1 MGLIFTVMNIK
12 GGVGKTTITSNLAD
26 ALGRLGHR
34 VLVVD
39 MDSQCNTTFLLYPG
53 DHPTRN
59 TVRDLLALE
68 ETGLAVR
75 QCISHTR
82 LANVSILPN
91 LPETAALESQLLL
104 AGPAGN
110 SRLRRSL
117 RDYARRHFTFTFI
130 DTPPHMGTF
139 VLSALYAADGVILPI
154 KAGSAFSVEGLLKAL
169 RLITEVKNG
178 ANPNLRFLR
187 LLVNHMDRR
196 TIISR
201 NIAQEIAQAFREE
214 QLFQTTIPVNT
225 AFERAESLGQTIF
238 QFNPGASGAK
248 AFQELAREL
257 VDICGLSED
266 AQERTEHGQLQ
277 EEGQAV
283 QKVAGGFP

>member
-1 MGLIFTVMNIK
+1 MGLIFAIMNIK
-12 GGVGKTTITSNLAD
+12 GGVGKTTITGNLAD

-39 MDSQCNTTFLLYPG
+39 LDSQCNTTSLLCPG

-59 TVRDLLALE
+59 TVRDLLAQE
-68 ETGLAVR
+68 EPGLAVR
-75 QCISHTR
+75 KCIGPTR

-91 LPETAALESQLLL
+91 LPETASLESQLLL

-117 RDYARRHFTFTFI
+117 RDYARRHFTFTLI

-139 VLSALYAADGVILPI
+139 VLSALYTADGVILPI
-154 KAGSAFSVEGLLKAL
+154 KAGSAFSVEGLLKAV
-169 RLITEVKNG
+169 RLITEVKNET
-178 ANPNLRFLR
+178 NPDLRFLR
-187 LLVNHMDRR
+187 LLINHMDRR
-196 TIISR
+196 TVISR

-257 VDICGLSED
+257 VDICGLAENLHK
-266 AQERTEHGQLQ
+266 RTKHGQLQ
-277 EEGQAV
+277 EKRQTA
-283 QKVAGGFP
+283 QKAAGGLS

>member
-12 GGVGKTTITSNLAD
+12 GGVGKTTITGNLAD

-39 MDSQCNTTFLLYPG
+39 MDSQCNTTSLLYPG

-59 TVRDLLALE
+59 TVRELLAQE
-68 ETGLAVR
+68 EPGLAVH
-75 QCISHTR
+75 QCIGPTR
-82 LANVSILPN
+82 LANVSVLPN
-91 LPETAALESQLLL
+91 LPETASLESQLLL

-110 SRLRRSL
+110 ARLRRSL
-117 RDYARRHFTFTFI
+117 RDYARRHFAFTLI
-130 DTPPHMGTF
+130 DTPPHMGIF
-139 VLSALYAADGVILPI
+139 VLSALQAADGVILPI
-154 KAGSAFSVEGLLKAL
+154 KAGSAFSVEGLLKAV

-178 ANPNLRFLR
+178 ANPDLRFLR
-187 LLVNHMDRR
+187 LLINQMDRR

-214 QLFQTTIPVNT
+214 QLFRTTIPVNT

-257 VDICGLSED
+257 VDLCGLADD
-266 AQERTEHGQLQ
+266 AQGRTEHGQLQ
-277 EEGQAV
+277 EEGQAA
-283 QKVAGGFP
+283 QKVAGGLP